1 MTVSSLGNRIKGRA
15 REVYSKMKWNSPKS
29 MSDGMQR
36 YADSVEIGGASSCNA
51 NKLGLIKYSALEESY
66 DEKAVNKFLEGI
78 KGTLEKSGEIFK
90 YRDSKGAKKK
100 VDING
105 LLKDLTAQNVSFGK
119 NKLIFHNKIEG
130 NGKIGNLDTYMKI
143 KKQKDGNY
151 RVSLFINGKKE
162 DVDKVKKELSE
173 SGMCD
178 YDEWKDRK
186 FSNNEFVIS
195 VLPGGPAYIEKKYTG
210 MVSNE
215 TKISE
220 ISRIA
225 RIAGTAVALSMGI
238 PMMGHACFAPICF
251 AAPPLLNVL
260 AGISQTAE
268 RRSEIKGELIEK
280 LPKSLKPAVK
290 AMKYILHPATS
301 VLNDKKLMAKANVAL
316 SANGLAQSFTLYSA
330 FPKIDI
336 LTHFL
341 SGYASIELGDKAL
354 GVMVKD
360 GAKLS
365 GIDKTQLYKKTESY
379 LKKHEKGFELAR
391 KTLMFSLVGVGW
403 EVFEVAT
410 GIEKAY
416 DLNAVSDFIAGFSAN
431 VLGWTAKHIS
441 IRK

>member
-15 REVYSKMKWNSPKS
+15 REVYGKMKRTSPKS
-29 MSDGMQR
+29 MSDEQNR
-36 YADSVEIGGASSCNA
+36 CADSVETGRTSSCNG
-51 NKLGLIKYSALEESY
+51 NEFGLIKYSALQEFY
-66 DEKAVNKFLEGI
+66 DEKAVVKFLEEMKETFEI
-78 KGTLEKSGEIFK
+78 SGESIR

-100 VDING
+100 ADIDG
-105 LLKDLTAQNVSFGK
+105 LLTDLAAQNVSFGK

-130 NGKIGNLDTYMKI
+130 NGKIGDLDTYMKI

-151 RVSLFINGKKE
+151 RVSLFVNGKKE
-162 DVDKVKKELSE
+162 DVDKVKKELSKSE
-173 SGMCD
+173 LCD

-210 MVSNE
+210 RVSNE

-220 ISRIA
+220 IARIA

-238 PMMGHACFAPICF
+238 PMMGHASFAPICF
-251 AAPPLLNVL
+251 VAPPLVNIL
-260 AGISQTAE
+260 AGISQTVE
-268 RRSEIKGELIEK
+268 RRSEIKGELSEK
-280 LPKSLKPAVK
+280 LPKCLKPAAK
-290 AMKYILHPATS
+290 AMKYILHPVTS

-316 SANGLAQSFTLYSA
+316 SANGLAQSFTLYTA

-341 SGYASIELGDKAL
+341 SGYASIEVGDKAL

-365 GIDKTQLYKKTESY
+365 GIDKTQRYKKTESY
-379 LKKHEKGFELAR
+379 LKKHEKGFELIR
-391 KTLMFSLVGVGW
+391 KTLLFSLVGIGW

-416 DLNAVSDFIAGFSAN
+416 TLNAASDFIAGLSAN
-431 VLGWTAKHIS
+431 ILGWTAKHKI
-441 IRK
+441 K